1 MLPFAI
7 ELVAGRPIYEQIV
20 QAVKRAVAAGEFNN
34 GDRFPSVRTI
44 SQELKVNPN
53 TVQKAVA
60 ELIAQ
65 GLLEVH
71 TGQGCYVTSK
81 SVSSAKE
88 QRQAV
93 SPMIRHLV
101 IEAAHHGLDEDGL
114 QELIHAQW
122 RDMKLKGI
130 KK

>member
-1 MLPFAI
+1 MLPFPI

-20 QAVKRAVAAGEFNN
+20 QAVKRAVAASEFSN

-44 SQELKVNPN
+44 SHELKVNPN

-65 GLLEVH
+65 GLLEARV
-71 TGQGCYVTSK
+71 GQGCYVTAK

-93 SPMIRHLV
+93 SPIICRLV
-101 IEAAHHGLDEDGL
+101 IEAAHQGLNEEGL
-114 QELIHAQW
+114 QELIHAEW
-122 RDMKLKGI
+122 REMKLKGS
-130 KK
+130 KR